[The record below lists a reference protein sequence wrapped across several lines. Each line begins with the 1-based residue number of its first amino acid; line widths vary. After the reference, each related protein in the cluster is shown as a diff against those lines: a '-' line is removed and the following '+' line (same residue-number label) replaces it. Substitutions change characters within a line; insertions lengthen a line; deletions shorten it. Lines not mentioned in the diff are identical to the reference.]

1 MKLKSFTIIMFAVV
15 SIMTA
20 CGNKNTDTTA
30 VEETVAAN
38 TESTVEANKKV
49 MEQFV
54 TFINTGDT
62 ILGKEIIS
70 PDVIFYAPTS
80 AEPLTGF
87 QGYVDVLNMMRGAM
101 PDVQWKPEEV
111 IAEGDKV
118 VIRFTMTGTQSNQFM
133 GMPATNKPVSV
144 TAMNIYELKDGKI
157 VREHGVPD
165 LFSMLLQLGVIPTPG
180 QQ

>member
-1 MKLKSFTIIMFAVV
+1 MKVKSLPIMMFVV
-15 SIMTA
+15 LSIMTA
-20 CGNKNTDTTA
+20 CGNKNADTTA

-38 TESTVEANKKV
+38 TETTNDTNKKV

-62 ILGKEIIS
+62 VLGKEIIS

-80 AEPLTGF
+80 PDPLTGF

-118 VIRFTMTGTQSNQFM
+118 VIRFTMTGTQSNPFM

-144 TAMNIYELKDGKI
+144 TAMNIYELRDGKI
-157 VREHGVPD
+157 VRENGVPD
-165 LFSMLLQLGVIPTPG
+165 LFSMLLQLGMIPAPG